1 MSHKRFKTPT
11 GTLLVMGFFV
21 TAALAQV
28 VRPPVVPHDLAGR
41 DDCLMCHR
49 VGAMEP
55 VTDVPPSHA
64 DRTSITCLWCHGPES
79 PVLTTDPPVIPH
91 DLAGRDN
98 CLMCHAPGAMEPV
111 PDTPANHVGRENTHC
126 PMCHKPAG

>member
-1 MSHKRFKTPT
+1 MSRKRFTTLAGSLLLT
-11 GTLLVMGFFV
+11 GLLVTV
-21 TAALAQV
+21 AVAQV

-41 DDCLMCHR
+41 DNCLMCHQ

-55 VTDVPPSHA
+55 VTDVPASHV
-64 DRTSITCLWCHGPES
+64 DRTSITCLWCHGPDALM
-79 PVLTTDPPVIPH
+79 LTTDPAVITH

-111 PDTPANHVGRENTHC
+111 TDTPADHSGRESVHC
-126 PMCHKPAG
+126 RMCHHTAE